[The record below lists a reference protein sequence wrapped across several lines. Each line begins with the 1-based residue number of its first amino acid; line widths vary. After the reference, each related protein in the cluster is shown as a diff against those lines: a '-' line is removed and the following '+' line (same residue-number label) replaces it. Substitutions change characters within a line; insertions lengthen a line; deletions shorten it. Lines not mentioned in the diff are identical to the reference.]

1 MEYASSL
8 IKAFGNYL
16 SLEKGLSKNT
26 VSSYISD
33 INFFVIYLKEK
44 GTDDFSAVKRDDIL
58 NYLESCSDSKMES
71 TSIARKLVS
80 IKVFFRFLVSEKIIK
95 TDVTDVMNSP
105 KLWRVLPDF
114 LSIKEIDK
122 LLDVFAPNS
131 KDPLTIRNRAIIELI
146 YSCGLRVSELVNIQI
161 HDLKFDDAVIK
172 VTGKGNKERIV
183 PIGAKAEKILT
194 KYIEQSRAELIKKNT
209 ALPKVFV
216 SHNGKILTR
225 AMIWNIVKSAAK
237 LAGIKKNIYPH
248 TLRHSFASHLLQ
260 NGADLRVIQ
269 EMLGHADIS
278 TTQIYTHVDQSRLRN
293 IFKSFHPRA

>member
-1 MEYASSL
+1 MEYASSI
-8 IKAFGNYL
+8 IKAFGKYL

-33 INFFVIYLKEK
+33 INFFVTHLKK
-44 GTDDFSAVKRDDIL
+44 NGLDDFDELTRGDIL

-80 IKVFFRFLVSEKIIK
+80 IKVFFRFLLSEKLIK
-95 TDVTDVMNSP
+95 SDVTDVMNSP
-105 KLWRVLPDF
+105 KLWRVIPNF
-114 LSIKEIDK
+114 LSIKEIDN
-122 LLDVFAPNS
+122 LLDVYAPNS

-161 HDLKFDDAVIK
+161 HDLKFDDAVIR

-194 KYIEQSRAELIKKNT
+194 KYIEQSRPELLKENT
-209 ALPKVFV
+209 AQPKVFV
-216 SHNGKILTR
+216 SNNGRILTR
-225 AMIWNIVKSAAK
+225 AMIWNIIKSAAK

-293 IFKSFHPRA
+293 IIKSFHPRA

>member
-1 MEYASSL
+1 MEYASSI

-33 INFFVIYLKEK
+33 INFFVTHLKKK
-44 GTDDFSAVKRDDIL
+44 GLDDFCKLTRDDIL
-58 NYLESCSDSKMES
+58 DYLESCSDSKMES

-80 IKVFFRFLVSEKIIK
+80 IKVFFRFLLSEKLIK
-95 TDVTDVMNSP
+95 ADVTDVMNSP
-105 KLWRVLPDF
+105 KLWRVIPDF
-114 LSIKEIDK
+114 LSIKEIDN
-122 LLDVFAPNS
+122 LLDVYAPNS

-161 HDLKFDDAVIK
+161 HDLKFDDAVIR

-183 PIGAKAEKILT
+183 PVGAKAEKILT
-194 KYIEQSRAELIKKNT
+194 KYIEQSWPELRNENT
-209 ALPKVFV
+209 RQPKEFV
-216 SHNGKILTR
+216 SHYGRILTR

-293 IFKSFHPRA
+293 IIKSFHPRA

>member
-33 INFFVIYLKEK
+33 INFFAAHLGKK
-44 GTDDFSAVKRDDIL
+44 GIDDFSRITRDDIL
-58 NYLESCSDSKMES
+58 EYLEACSDKHMES

-80 IKVFFRFLVSEKIIK
+80 IKVFFRFLVSEKIVK
-95 TDVTDVMNSP
+95 SDVTDVMNSP

-114 LSIKEIDK
+114 LSIQEVDK
-122 LLDVFAPNS
+122 LLDVFAPNA

-194 KYIEQSRAELIKKNT
+194 KYIEHSRPKLLKESSIQ
-209 ALPKVFV
+209 PKVFI

-225 AMIWNIVKSAAK
+225 AMIWNIVKSAAL

-293 IFKSFHPRA
+293 IIKSFHPRA

>member
-1 MEYASSL
+1 MEYASSI
-8 IKAFGNYL
+8 IKAFGSYL

-33 INFFVIYLKEK
+33 INFFVTHLMKK
-44 GTDDFSAVKRDDIL
+44 GLDDFCKLTRDDIL
-58 NYLESCSDSKMES
+58 DYLESCSDNQMES

-80 IKVFFRFLVSEKIIK
+80 IKVFFRFLLSEKLIQS
-95 TDVTDVMNSP
+95 DVTDVMNSP

-114 LSIKEIDK
+114 LSIREIDK

-131 KDPLTIRNRAIIELI
+131 KDPLIIRNRAIIELI
-146 YSCGLRVSELVNIQI
+146 YSCGLRVSELVNLQI
-161 HDLKFDDAVIK
+161 HDLKFDDAVIR

-194 KYIEQSRAELIKKNT
+194 KYIEQSRPELLKGNT
-209 ALPKVFV
+209 SLPKVFV
-216 SHNGKILTR
+216 SNNGKILTR
-225 AMIWNIVKSAAK
+225 AMIWNIVKSAAL

-293 IFKSFHPRA
+293 IIKSFHPRA

>member
-1 MEYASSL
+1 MEYASSK

-33 INFFVIYLKEK
+33 INFFVTHLKKK
-44 GTDDFSAVKRDDIL
+44 GLDDFCKLTRDDIL
-58 NYLESCSDSKMES
+58 DYLESCSDSKMES

-80 IKVFFRFLVSEKIIK
+80 IKVFFRFLLSEKLIK
-95 TDVTDVMNSP
+95 ADVTDVMNSP
-105 KLWRVLPDF
+105 KLWRVIPDF
-114 LSIKEIDK
+114 LSIKEIDN
-122 LLDVFAPNS
+122 LLDVYVPNS

-161 HDLKFDDAVIK
+161 HDLKFDDAVIR

-194 KYIEQSRAELIKKNT
+194 KYIEQSRPELLKENT
-209 ALPKVFV
+209 TIPKVFV
-216 SHNGKILTR
+216 SHNGRILTR

-293 IFKSFHPRA
+293 IIKSFHPRA

>member
-1 MEYASSL
+1 MEYASSI
-8 IKAFGNYL
+8 IKAFGSYL

-33 INFFVIYLKEK
+33 INFFVTHLKKK
-44 GTDDFSAVKRDDIL
+44 GLDDFCKLTRDDIL
-58 NYLESCSDSKMES
+58 EYLESCSDNQMES

-80 IKVFFRFLVSEKIIK
+80 IKVFFRFLLSEKLIK
-95 TDVTDVMNSP
+95 SDVTDVMNSP

-114 LSIKEIDK
+114 LSIQEIDK

-131 KDPLTIRNRAIIELI
+131 KDPLIIRNRAIIELI
-146 YSCGLRVSELVNIQI
+146 YSCGLRVSELVSLQI
-161 HDLKFDDAVIK
+161 HDLKFDDAVIR

-194 KYIEQSRAELIKKNT
+194 KYIEQSRPELLKENT
-209 ALPKVFV
+209 SLPKIFV
-216 SHNGKILTR
+216 SNNGKILTR
-225 AMIWNIVKSAAK
+225 AMIWNIVKSAAL

-248 TLRHSFASHLLQ
+248 TLRHSFACHLLQ

-293 IFKSFHPRA
+293 IIKSFHPRA

>member
-1 MEYASSL
+1 MEP
-8 IKAFGNYL
+8 
-16 SLEKGLSKNT
+16 
-26 VSSYISD
+26 
-33 INFFVIYLKEK
+33 
-44 GTDDFSAVKRDDIL
+44 
-58 NYLESCSDSKMES
+58 

-80 IKVFFRFLVSEKIIK
+80 IKVFFRFLLSEKLVK
-95 TDVTDVMNSP
+95 SDVTDVMNSP

-114 LSIKEIDK
+114 LTIEEIDK

-131 KDPLTIRNRAIIELI
+131 KDPLIIRNRAIIELI
-146 YSCGLRVSELVNIQI
+146 YSCGLRVSELVNLQI
-161 HDLKFDDAVIK
+161 HDLKFDDAIIK

-194 KYIEQSRAELIKKNT
+194 KYIGVSRPELLKENASQS
-209 ALPKVFV
+209 KVFV
-216 SHNGKILTR
+216 SHNGRILTR
-225 AMIWNIVKSAAK
+225 AMIWNIVKSAAQ

-278 TTQIYTHVDQSRLRN
+278 TTQIYTHVDQNRLRN
-293 IFKSFHPRA
+293 IIKTFHPRA

>member
-1 MEYASSL
+1 MSL
-8 IKAFGNYL
+8 FIKAFGNYL

-33 INFFVIYLKEK
+33 INFFVEYLNKK
-44 GTDDFSAVKRDDIL
+44 KLDDFGTLTRDDL
-58 NYLESCSDSKMES
+58 LGYLENCSDNQMEP

-80 IKVFFRFLVSEKIIK
+80 IKVFFRYLLSEKIIK
-95 TDVTDVMNSP
+95 TDITDVMNSP

-114 LSIKEIDK
+114 LTIEEIDK
-122 LLDVFAPNS
+122 MLDVFAPNS
-131 KDPLTIRNRAIIELI
+131 KDPLIIRNRAIIELI

-161 HDLKFDDAVIK
+161 HDLKFDDAIIK

-183 PIGAKAEKILT
+183 PVGAKAEKILT
-194 KYIEQSRAELIKKNT
+194 KYIQVSRPELLKNNPTQSKI
-209 ALPKVFV
+209 FV
-216 SHNGKILTR
+216 SHNGRILTR
-225 AMIWNIVKSAAK
+225 AMIWNIVKEAAR

-278 TTQIYTHVDQSRLRN
+278 TTQIYTHVDQNRLKN
-293 IFKSFHPRA
+293 IIKTFHPRA